1 MVTTHETSAETR
13 EVASAEGMIAPPTDD
28 TAAKTISPSALHH
41 AANCFIMDQ
50 SLHISAP
57 NAIFSLALAD
67 LDRIRDA
74 DPRLLTPADLEPL
87 VDAGILQDPITD
99 ATILPS
105 SRDLALYVNPTT
117 LRDHARSIHR
127 YNDVDS
133 TARQSRSNTYYDGRT
148 DANGKALITTD
159 AKRPVRPFCRADIL
173 PLARHPRW
181 TSLARYVIL
190 LRANAISW
198 MRSCPHCGTAPESL
212 THLLCHCRHPA
223 IAFSRNNLFAA
234 TKIAPAFIECLPF
247 NEPPTPLIL
256 KRRRQLEDFT
266 RALLLCG
273 KPVRRHSEAIP
284 EEHRAPWDDDFVT
297 APVDAF
303 LRTVFALRER
313 ALRSDTTYAERQTRW
328 HYPAFSTDPNASW
341 PPMRFD
347 APDA

>member
-1 MVTTHETSAETR
+1 M
-13 EVASAEGMIAPPTDD
+13 
-28 TAAKTISPSALHH
+28 
-41 AANCFIMDQ
+41 
-50 SLHISAP
+50 
-57 NAIFSLALAD
+57 
-67 LDRIRDA
+67 
-74 DPRLLTPADLEPL
+74 
-87 VDAGILQDPITD
+87 DAGILQDPITD

-105 SRDLALYVNPTT
+105 SRTLALYVNPTT

-127 YNDVDS
+127 YNDADS

-148 DANGKALITTD
+148 DANGNALITAVT
-159 AKRPVRPFCRADIL
+159 KRPVRPFCRTQIL

-212 THLLCHCRHPA
+212 THLLCHCRHQA
-223 IAFSRNNLFAA
+223 IAFFRNNLFAT
-234 TKIAPAFIECLPF
+234 TKIAPAFIKRLPC
-247 NEPPTPLIL
+247 NDTNATSTPAPLTP
-256 KRRRQLEDFT
+256 KRKRQLESFT

-273 KPVRRHSEAIP
+273 APDHRHSDAIP

-303 LRTVFALRER
+303 LRAVFALRER
-313 ALRSDTTYAERQTRW
+313 ALRSDTTYAERRTQW

-347 APDA
+347 APDGCMTAPPSCSPVAIYTCTHTDLLPLYLYIASQYVTHTALFV